1 MNPFESNAALD
12 MQGQYPSSNT
22 HKYSVI
28 LPTYNERKNLP
39 IIVWLLARVFTEN
52 ELAWEVIVV
61 DDNSPDGTQ
70 EVAKELINTYGED
83 KIVLKPRAGKL
94 GLGTAYIHG
103 LNFCTGDFVIIMDA
117 DFSHHVRLSL
127 FAHQVLNP
135 TFSTQAKIYTPVY
148 PVCFDPLPSFM
159 CTRLSE
165 TPLSSL
171 QQAHNLDI
179 VTGTRY
185 RTTSSPPM
193 SGTAPGGVH
202 GWDLKRKFVSRGAN
216 FLADTVLNPGVS
228 DLTGSFRLYKTAVL
242 RHIITL
248 TVSRGYVFQ
257 MEMMVRA
264 RALGYTVGE
273 VPITFVDRIFGES
286 KLGASEVVQYA
297 KGVWTLFTTV

>member
-1 MNPFESNAALD
+1 MNPFESNAALN
-12 MQGQYPSSNT
+12 MQGQYHSSNT

-39 IIVWLLARVFTEN
+39 IIIWLLAKVFNEN
-52 ELAWEVIVV
+52 DLAWEVIVV

-70 EVAKELINTYGED
+70 EIASQLAATYGED

-117 DFSHHVRLSL
+117 DFSHHPKFIPQFIR
-127 FAHQVLNP
+127 
-135 TFSTQAKIYTPVY
+135 
-148 PVCFDPLPSFM
+148 
-159 CTRLSE
+159 
-165 TPLSSL
+165 L

-185 RTTSSPPM
+185 RKDANPPM
-193 SGTAPGGVH
+193 SGTEPGGVH

-228 DLTGSFRLYKTAVL
+228 DLTGSFRLYKIAVL

-248 TVSRGYVFQ
+248 TISRGYVFQ
-257 MEMMVRA
+257 MEMIVRA
-264 RALGYTVGE
+264 RTLGYTVGE
-273 VPITFVDRIFGES
+273 VPITFVDRLFGES
-286 KLGASEVVQYA
+286 KLGAEEVVQYA